1 MEKIFDDMLRVA
13 TEINVLLKDDSENK
27 NKSQSIITLFKQKQE
42 LLDAAEVL
50 GKKNNKDN
58 QIFSDISSNK
68 LNQYKLL
75 EEENISLIK
84 KQKTIF
90 ADKLKEQVQKKS
102 LLIYTKR

>member
-1 MEKIFDDMLRVA
+1 MEKLFDDMLRLA
-13 TEINVLLKDDSENK
+13 TEINVLLKDDGENK

-42 LLDAAEVL
+42 LLDAASEL
-50 GKKNNKDN
+50 GKKSNKDN
-58 QIFSDISSNK
+58 RIFSDISSSK
-68 LNQYKLL
+68 LNKYKLL